1 MRPRRGP
8 VEPTRPGD
16 AADRFPGVSKS
27 LYRGA
32 FSAGRLGGGPAVMEE
47 FICSVEF
54 LRGSADVIARVSSE
68 AGGLREYRGATASAV
83 IDQVI
88 NDLQEEFE
96 SAPAA

>member
-1 MRPRRGP
+1 MRPGHGFAARSGGRERALVVRRL
-8 VEPTRPGD
+8 
-16 AADRFPGVSKS
+16 SKS

-54 LRGSADVIARVSSE
+54 LRGSVDVIARVSSE
-68 AGGLREYRGATASAV
+68 AGGLREYRGATAGAV

>member
-1 MRPRRGP
+1 
-8 VEPTRPGD
+8 
-16 AADRFPGVSKS
+16 
-27 LYRGA
+27 
-32 FSAGRLGGGPAVMEE
+32 MEE

-54 LRGSADVIARVSSE
+54 LRGPADLIARVSSE
-68 AGGLREYRGATASAV
+68 AGGVREYRGPSADTV

>member
-1 MRPRRGP
+1 
-8 VEPTRPGD
+8 
-16 AADRFPGVSKS
+16 
-27 LYRGA
+27 
-32 FSAGRLGGGPAVMEE
+32 MEE

-54 LRGSADVIARVSSE
+54 LRGPVDVIARVSSE
-68 AGGLREYRGATASAV
+68 AGGIREYRGATAGVV